1 MSKIARV
8 FHLNKEIQ
16 KIYKNGVLQ
25 KLFFDWKHYIGNEL
39 NIEYAKGYCSH
50 RININGKVY
59 QNLVSNLDELIGN
72 VYTLKNTA
80 KVISNLLRVSTTYT
94 FIVSI
99 SEANYSDTNFGAIIV
114 VNYPTLSPSYI
125 NISRK
130 NGIFK
135 IKYTVK
141 EEIPK
146 SIAISPHANNDL
158 TSSFKLEN
166 LILLEGDLSSEN
178 ITEDDIKYLEEGT
191 FKPENYVIAGKTY
204 KNLFSATLN
213 QGHVNNSSTSQNIR
227 VNSDGFTLDSTTYTI
242 YVPSEYKV
250 LVYLNYVN
258 SSSVYIAWDN
268 KVVWTNST
276 KTNNIRIMIRRADDG
291 ELTVDEVIEKIV
303 LLKGDYTNIDLPN
316 SINAIESVGER
327 EFVKSKNLYNKKFMN
342 SAIRA
347 QGQFVDSRGFIFTIN
362 DECTFKINGTNTTG
376 CTIMSENILDLLE
389 DGKSYILSTNLLHF
403 MAIITYKDDTPPKYT
418 SAFTVNKSIMD
429 TIRLYNQW
437 LDTEIVT
444 YDNFVVKN
452 QIEEGT
458 TATEY
463 EPFYEYFPVTIR
475 NYNYKCGTD
484 NTILPNGVKNSIDTI
499 DGKKVHVQRVWKRV
513 FDGSDDE
520 KWRNGYG
527 NGDGKNNR
535 FEMEINSNGSYSN
548 TYMNLNIVASVCSH
562 FEYEIT
568 NAIPKSFGHY
578 RISFNNS
585 LGKIFLLFNPSTNIV
600 PLEDISAWKAWL
612 SENPVTVWY
621 ELATPIYTYPESG
634 LYDEITIPSS
644 NIKNEIYSENGKWYH
659 KRNIGKVIFDGS
671 SDENWYYEATFKRF
685 NSPDI
690 NDCIYKNGRTP
701 VYIKGYTYSDK
712 SGVNFDTLAF
722 LSGAY
727 NGCKLYIY
735 NYAYTSVKNFRA
747 YLAENPLEVYY
758 ELAEPVIS
766 ELYFSDITY
775 KLNEPLRSLPNGVCD
790 TIEENKLVQRVG
802 KVVLDGNE
810 DWIFQSCNAEGNG
823 ILNIFFIIQDL
834 KIKEKQ
840 FIICDKYIQQNTT
853 IANTTNEGVFVNEEK
868 RLYLRLFTSKATTVE
883 EAKEYIKNNPFVVYY
898 ELETPIETEI
908 TPDKIPPFLLKE
920 GLTTLKS
927 TNNITPQIELSCL
940 VRDKFQ
946 NMCPNTWVN
955 GDIAIAT
962 GDELSSST
970 SRIKLQDYIAVQPN
984 TTYYCDTFSETVYSA
999 TGKIGV
1005 RYYKNDKTY
1014 ISGGGIG
1021 VAKTSY
1027 NKFTTP
1033 EDCYY
1038 IKFIVETLDT
1048 NYKMY
1053 LRPVK

>member
-25 KLFFDWKHYIGNEL
+25 KLFFDWKQYIGNEL
-39 NIEYAKGYCSH
+39 NIEYAKEYCSH

-125 NISRK
+125 DISRK

-135 IKYTVK
+135 IKCTIK

-146 SIAISPHANNDL
+146 SISISPHANNDS

-191 FKPENYVIAGKTY
+191 FKPENKVIAGKTY
-204 KNLFSATLN
+204 QNLFSATLN
-213 QGHVNNSSTSQNIR
+213 QGHINNSSTSQNIR

-242 YVPSEYKV
+242 YVPSEYQV
-250 LVYLNYVN
+250 LVYLNFVN
-258 SSSVYIAWDN
+258 SSSIYIAWDN

-303 LLKGDYTNIDLPN
+303 LLKGDYTNIDLPK
-316 SINAIESVGER
+316 SINGIESVGKR
-327 EFVKSKNLYNKKFMN
+327 EFIKSKNLFDKNAIIQGKYQNFNQTTTNFNISDNANYCISGFIKIKPQANYIFSKQGGAASHEGGVFYDKNKKPIVTESISGGVSSITSPENAYYMVLNF
-342 SAIRA
+342 
-347 QGQFVDSRGFIFTIN
+347 FKT
-362 DECTFKINGTNTTG
+362 KIN
-376 CTIMSENILDLLE
+376 TII
-389 DGKSYILSTNLLHF
+389 
-403 MAIITYKDDTPPKYT
+403 
-418 SAFTVNKSIMD
+418 D
-429 TIRLYNQW
+429 TI
-437 LDTEIVT
+437 
-444 YDNFVVKN
+444 

-458 TATEY
+458 TVTEY
-463 EPFYEYFPVTIR
+463 EPFYEYYPVTIR

-499 DGKKVHVQRVWKRV
+499 DGKKIHTRRVGAVLLNGTQNMTLSNVNQTLTTRV
-513 FDGSDDE
+513 RIRMDNAKVS
-520 KWRNGYG
+520 
-527 NGDGKNNR
+527 KNNLLCNWFIR
-535 FEMEINSNGSYSN
+535 TGVHGDYEYIIIQDSSEGICLFISVLN
-548 TYMNLNIVASVCSH
+548 TKL
-562 FEYEIT
+562 
-568 NAIPKSFGHY
+568 
-578 RISFNNS
+578 
-585 LGKIFLLFNPSTNIV
+585 
-600 PLEDISAWKAWL
+600 SAPTADGVKQYF
-612 SENPVTVWY
+612 SENPLWVFY
-621 ELATPIYTYPESG
+621 ELATPIYTYLESG
-634 LYDEITIPSS
+634 IYDDITIPTSG
-644 NIKNEIYSENGKWYH
+644 IKNEIYSENGKWYH
-659 KRNIGKVIFDGS
+659 KRNIGKTIFDGS
-671 SDENWYYEATFKRF
+671 SDEEWNYEEAFKRF

-701 VYIKGYTYSDK
+701 VCIKGYTYSDK
-712 SGVNFDTLAF
+712 SGDNFDTLAF

-735 NYAYTSVKNFRA
+735 NYAYTSVKDFRA
-747 YLAENPLEVYY
+747 YLAKNPLEVYY

-775 KLNEPLRSLPNGVCD
+775 ELNEPLRSLPNGVCD

-802 KVVLDGNE
+802 RVMFDGNE
-810 DWIFQSCNAEGNG
+810 NWIFQSCDTNGNG
-823 ILNIFFIIQDL
+823 ILNIYFIIQDL
-834 KIKEKQ
+834 KLKEKQ

-883 EAKEYIKNNPFVVYY
+883 EAKEYIKDNPFVVYY
-898 ELETPIETEI
+898 ELATPIETEI

-955 GDIAIAT
+955 GDIAIVT

-984 TTYYCDTFSETVYSA
+984 TAYYCDTFSETVYSA